1 MTGSSDFIG
10 VVKIGGARGNDPAPL
25 LKELSQRVSAGEK
38 WLLVHGA
45 SGPMEILCEAAG
57 MEPNYV
63 VSPSGFKSRYV
74 SRESLT
80 LFEYACTAFTVELIS
95 CLSSFGVP
103 SRPMYPRYHVT
114 AKANRKDVL
123 RVVEG
128 GKKRILRGN
137 YSGTITSFDPY
148 PVREAWNQGFLPLL
162 PPLAMNDEGQGN
174 LNVDGDRL
182 AASAAA
188 SLGAR
193 YLVILTNV
201 PGLMKDISDP
211 GSLISKGSLENWEDL
226 ESFAHGNMKR
236 KLVAAREALEG
247 GAGQVILTDSREKT
261 PLEKGLNGGGTW
273 LCRRSTVTGE

>member
-1 MTGSSDFIG
+1 MPDPSDFIG
-10 VVKIGGARGNDPAPL
+10 VVKIGGARGNAPGPL
-25 LKELSQRVSAGEK
+25 LRELSQRVSAGEK

-45 SGPMEILCEAAG
+45 SGPMEILCEAAE

-74 SRESLT
+74 SRDSLT
-80 LFEYACTAFTVELIS
+80 LFEYACAAFTVELIS
-95 CLSSFGVP
+95 CLAGVGVP
-103 SRPMYPRYHVT
+103 SKPMYPKYHIT
-114 AKANRKDVL
+114 AKASRKDVL

-128 GKKRILRGN
+128 GKRRILRGN
-137 YSGTITSFDPY
+137 YSGTITSFDPC

-162 PPLAMNDEGQGN
+162 PPLALDEEGQGN

-188 SLGAR
+188 ALGAR

-211 GSLISKGSLENWEDL
+211 GSLISRGFLENWEDL
-226 ESFAHGNMKR
+226 ESFAKGNMKR
-236 KLVAAREALEG
+236 KLVAAKEALEG
-247 GAGQVILTDSREKT
+247 GTGQVILTDSRAKA

-273 LCRRSTVTGE
+273 LCRKFTVTGE

>member
-1 MTGSSDFIG
+1 
-10 VVKIGGARGNDPAPL
+10 VVKIGGARGNNPEPL
-25 LKELSQRVSAGEK
+25 LRELAHRVSAGEK

-45 SGPMEILCEAAG
+45 SGPMEILCQAAG
-57 MEPNYV
+57 MEPDYV

-74 SRESLT
+74 SRDSLT
-80 LFEYACTAFTVELIS
+80 LFEYACSAFTVELIS
-95 CLSSFGVP
+95 CLAAFGVP
-103 SRPMYPRYHVT
+103 SKPLYPKYHAT
-114 AKANRKDVL
+114 ARANRKDVL

-128 GKKRILRGN
+128 GKTRILRGN
-137 YSGTITSFDPY
+137 YSGTITSFDPC
-148 PVREAWNQGFLPLL
+148 PIRETWKQGFLPLL
-162 PPLAMNDEGQGN
+162 PPLAMDQEGQGN

-188 SLGAR
+188 ALGAR

-201 PGLMKDISDP
+201 PGLMRDISDP
-211 GSLISKGSLENWEDL
+211 GSLISRGFLEHWEDL